1 MCPLTKDKEKDK
13 DYSWASNYEKK
24 KHLDWLWKKKI
35 LEKKTLIDMKVQDL
49 KVNYI
54 HKSSKVNNFY
64 V

>member
-13 DYSWASNYEKK
+13 DYSWASNYKKKKTSWLAMEKK
-24 KHLDWLWKKKI
+24 NFV
-35 LEKKTLIDMKVQDL
+35 EKTLIDMKVQDL

>member
-1 MCPLTKDKEKDK
+1 M
-13 DYSWASNYEKK
+13 EKK
-24 KHLDWLWKKKI
+24 I
-35 LEKKTLIDMKVQDL
+35 VEKKTLIDMKVQDL

>member
-1 MCPLTKDKEKDK
+1 M
-13 DYSWASNYEKK
+13 EKK
-24 KHLDWLWKKKI
+24 NSG
-35 LEKKTLIDMKVQDL
+35 EKNFNRMKVQDL

>member
-13 DYSWASNYEKK
+13 DYSWASNYKK
-24 KHLDWLWKKKI
+24 KKNILIGHGKKNFV
-35 LEKKTLIDMKVQDL
+35 EKTLIDMKVQDL

-54 HKSSKVNNFY
+54 HKGSKVNNFY

>member
-1 MCPLTKDKEKDK
+1 MK
-13 DYSWASNYEKK
+13 KK